1 MIQVSD
7 QLALLPRQ
15 CGVYRFLNNE
25 GKVIYVGKAKD
36 LKKRVSQYFTRGK
49 NLSAKTKRMVSQV
62 QALEYT
68 VVETESDALLLE
80 NNLIKTLQPRYN
92 ILLKDDK
99 TFPWICVKNEPF
111 PRVFQTRKIVKDGS
125 QYFGPYTSGYY
136 CRQMLQLLHNLYPL
150 RTCSLV
156 LTPRAVAAGRYRKC
170 LQAHIGRCM
179 APCTGEETMEQYQGY
194 ISAVTSI
201 LKGDVTSVRKLL
213 ENQMKKFAN
222 ALDFEQAQ
230 KLKEQWEILTRYQ
243 SKSVIVNPR
252 ISNLDVFSIT
262 VDDKSSMAFGN
273 FLRVADGA
281 VVQSLNVK
289 YKLHIEEEPSAVL
302 SLFMAEMKDKL
313 EKLSPEV
320 VVPFLPEAVPGDSR
334 VHVPVRGDKQTL
346 VALSMRNAANYRNEQ
361 VRMMEMRDRGNRQ
374 EQKNRKILTALR
386 DDLGMKE
393 SPVHIECFD
402 NSNLQGS
409 HPVAACVV
417 FRDGVPSKKNYRHYT
432 IKSVEGPDD
441 FASMKE
447 VVTRRYSRILAESSP
462 LPQLIVI
469 DGGKGQLSAAYSA
482 LQSLGLEHSITAV
495 GLAKRM
501 EEIYLATDKTPLFLD
516 KNSSSLRLLMQLRN
530 EAHRFGITFHR
541 KQRSAG
547 FTRSALLE
555 IPGIGPRTLEKLL
568 RHFGSLRQISLASRE
583 ELTKVVSNALAL
595 KITEWIGTSGTSA
608 HQNST

>member
-1 MIQVSD
+1 MYFYNEMIHVSD
-7 QLALLPRQ
+7 QLALLPHQ
-15 CGVYRFLNNE
+15 CGVYRFLNAE

-36 LKKRVSQYFTRGK
+36 LKKRVSQYFARGK
-49 NLSAKTKRMVSQV
+49 NLSAKTKRMVSQI
-62 QALEYT
+62 QSLEYT

-80 NNLIKTLQPRYN
+80 NNLIKTIQPRYN

-111 PRVFQTRKIVKDGS
+111 PRVFQTRRIVRDGS
-125 QYFGPYTSGYY
+125 HYFGPYTSGYY
-136 CRQMLQLLHNLYPL
+136 CKQLLQLLHNLYPL
-150 RTCSLV
+150 RTCTLV
-156 LTPRAVAAGRYRKC
+156 LTPHAVAAGRYRKC
-170 LQAHIGRCM
+170 LQAHIGRCK
-179 APCTGEETMEQYQGY
+179 APCTGDETREQYEGY
-194 ISAVTSI
+194 IGAVFSI
-201 LKGDVTSVRKLL
+201 LKGDVTSVRKVL
-213 ENQMKKFAN
+213 ENQMKTAASVLN
-222 ALDFEQAQ
+222 FEQAQ
-230 KLKEQWEILTRYQ
+230 KLKEHWEILTRYQ

-262 VDDKSSMAFGN
+262 IDAGSSMAFGN
-273 FLRVADGA
+273 FLRVTEGA

-289 YKLHIEEEPSAVL
+289 YKLHIEEEPAAVL
-302 SLFMAEMKDKL
+302 SLFMAEMREKL

-334 VHVPVRGDKQTL
+334 VHVPVKGDKQTL
-346 VALSMRNAANYRNEQ
+346 VALSMRNATNYRNEQ

-374 EQKNRKILTALR
+374 EQKTRKILTTLR
-386 DDLGMKE
+386 DDLRMKE
-393 SPVHIECFD
+393 YPVHIECFD
-402 NSNLQGS
+402 NSNLQGT

-417 FRDGVPSKKNYRHYT
+417 FRDGVPSKKDYRHFS

-447 VVTRRYSRILAESSP
+447 VVTRRYSRLLAENSP

-469 DGGKGQLSAAYSA
+469 DGGKGQLSAAYAA
-482 LQSLGLEHSITAV
+482 LQSLGLEESITAA

-516 KNSSSLRLLMQLRN
+516 KNSSSLRLLMQLRD

-541 KQRSAG
+541 KKRSAG
-547 FTRSALLE
+547 FTRSALLD

-568 RHFGSLRQISLASRE
+568 HHFGSLKQISLSSQE
-583 ELTKVVSNALAL
+583 ELAKVVSTALAL
-595 KITEWIGTSGTSA
+595 KITEWSRGRQS
-608 HQNST
+608 